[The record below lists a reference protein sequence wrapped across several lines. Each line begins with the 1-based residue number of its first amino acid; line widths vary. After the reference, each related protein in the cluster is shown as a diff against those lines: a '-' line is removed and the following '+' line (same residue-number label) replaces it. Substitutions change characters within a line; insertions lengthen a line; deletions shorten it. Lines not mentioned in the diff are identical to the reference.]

1 MKAALR
7 ISTLA
12 LACSALAAPALAA
25 QPAAFAACGACHTLD
40 GAAGLGPTLKGVYGR
55 KSGSLKGFAF
65 SPAMKKA
72 GVTWDDSALDKFLTD
87 PQKAVP
93 GNVMPFPGVADA
105 KQRAEIIDFLK
116 TAK

>member
-1 MKAALR
+1 MKSAFRICAVTIACLFAGAAG
-7 ISTLA
+7 
-12 LACSALAAPALAA
+12 AAP
-25 QPAAFAACGACHTLD
+25 PAAFGACGACHSLD
-40 GAAGLGPTLKGVYGR
+40 GATGLGPTLKGVYGR

-72 GVTWDDSALDKFLTD
+72 GVTWDDKSLDGFLTD

-93 GNVMPFPGVADA
+93 GNVMPFPGVSDA